1 MLDERAY
8 IEEVESASPEQFA
21 EILSTANIEQQAALR
36 AYFGAAKLDRL
47 RALAQRQVIRSPA
60 TKKGN
65 VVILPGILGSELT
78 VAADNKQ
85 KVWFGFWSIL
95 KGDFDQLQVG
105 STGKS
110 LKTVIATA
118 AFRRYYGELEQY
130 LLADWNVLVAPYDW
144 RLDIRDSAD
153 LLLNTINS
161 HFGFAKDVHLIA
173 HSMGGLVARSMAQ
186 RHPEVWARM
195 GKLIMIGTPNYGS
208 LAIAHLYTG
217 LYRLMRVLAA
227 IDTQH
232 SVAALLQFIKNFV
245 GTYEMLPRQDKL
257 LTTQNSV
264 RLYDPASYGNLQPP
278 RDRFDDALN
287 FQKELE
293 MIHNPERMTYIA
305 GTNQPTADGVR
316 DWSRLNSMDGYTFT
330 LSGDG
335 TVPHALGLLPG
346 ISATY
351 FVEEEHSAL
360 PSNQIVMEAVGNILA
375 DRPVPGVATQPPVP
389 SRGTSSENLATIK
402 SADDNHAVAEAETLR
417 ARLLAM
423 RGSYNT
429 STIAPEE
436 QQIADL
442 ALSGKTYYE
451 ADISPFNV
459 RPKSESGAPPPTGF
473 SSSGGNTVPVGVIAI
488 IRIHISTDPLQII
501 GTPTESAGSNRIH
514 PIDAIAVGHYIGV
527 QPVYAELALDEAITG
542 SLDGNAHPPRG
553 VSQYDLSDYHDALLL
568 TQFTQRGIIRGE
580 LGRPYFLPDPREP
593 SRLVVVAGMGPVGR
607 FGSSELT
614 VLARELFWSLG
625 RLKRKHLAT
634 VLIGSGSGNIE
645 TAVAVRSWLR
655 GAALSMLNSTDES
668 RLEELT
674 VVELQPAKANE
685 IRQTIVN
692 LRELF
697 RNQGLD
703 IEVFPEKDFPVS
715 NAGPTPGPHSN
726 QGPRQVATRVLVELD
741 RSVYRFSA
749 VSADASF
756 PERIV
761 RIDPNLVVN
770 VNNALAAQQT
780 TALKM
785 EWGEFL
791 LKLLVPQDIQPTLST
806 DAPIV
811 LACDSNV
818 AQLHWE
824 LMVAPSPAAT
834 IGLETSFLGLFP
846 GVTRQL
852 RNNFAGP
859 PEPPPPS
866 NRVLRILIVA
876 DTDYKRPLPGAA
888 AEAARVRDLFS
899 AYADNLTK
907 NGSKMHVEVEALIG
921 PNEATCA
928 QVLKRMLKYPPYDIL
943 HYSGHC
949 EYVRD
954 DPPSSGWLFGDGLRL
969 SANELSRVDRVPSFV
984 FSNACESGVTPSR
997 PDMRTPQLA
1006 PSFAEAFFERGV
1018 KNFVC
1023 TAWPVADDSAT
1034 TFAGSF
1040 YETLLGVQSGRPAYI
1055 HEAMTTARKRIWLDG
1070 TGVQTWGA
1078 YQHYGNPWFKL
1089 F

>member
-8 IEEVESASPEQFA
+8 IAEVEAASSEQFA
-21 EILSTANIEQQAALR
+21 EILSTANMEQQAALR
-36 AYFGAAKLDRL
+36 AYFGASKLERL
-47 RALAQRQVIRSPA
+47 RALAQRQVVRGPA
-60 TKKGN
+60 AKKGN
-65 VVILPGILGSELT
+65 LVILPGILGSELT
-78 VAADNKQ
+78 VATDNTE

-95 KGDFDQLQVG
+95 KGDFDQLQVD
-105 STGKS
+105 SAGKS
-110 LKTVIATA
+110 IKTVNATG

-153 LLLNTINS
+153 LLINGINS
-161 HFGFAKDVHLIA
+161 QFGSAKDVHLVA

-186 RHPEVWARM
+186 RHPEVWADM
-195 GKLIMIGTPNYGS
+195 GKLVMMGTPNYGS

-232 SVAALLQFIKNFV
+232 NLAALLQFTKNFV

-257 LTTQNSV
+257 LTTQNPA
-264 RLYDPASYGNLQPP
+264 RLYDPGSYGNLQPP

-293 MIHNPERMTYIA
+293 TIHNPERMTYIA
-305 GTNQPTADGVR
+305 GTNQPTADGVQ

-346 ISATY
+346 IAATY

-375 DRPVPGVATQPPVP
+375 DQPVPGVATQPPVP
-389 SRGTSSENLATIK
+389 SRGTSDRNLAAIK
-402 SADDNHAVAEAETLR
+402 TADDDHAVAEAEALR

-442 ALSGKTYYE
+442 AISGKTLDE
-451 ADISPFNV
+451 AAAFPFKAGASSDSPQ
-459 RPKSESGAPPPTGF
+459 PPAG
-473 SSSGGNTVPVGVIAI
+473 SSTSASNSAPVGVIASL
-488 IRIHISTDPLQII
+488 RIHISVEPLQIVGI
-501 GTPTESAGSNRIH
+501 STELTGSNRVH
-514 PIDAIAVGHYIGV
+514 SVDAIAVGHYIGV
-527 QPVYAELALDEAITG
+527 LPVYAELAIDEAITG
-542 SLDGNAHPPRG
+542 ALDGNPHPPAEA
-553 VSQYDLSDYHDALLL
+553 SQNDFSDYRDTLLL

-580 LGRPYFLPDPREP
+580 LGRPFFLPDPREP
-593 SRLVVVAGMGPVGR
+593 SRLVVIAGMGPVGR

-645 TAVAVRSWLR
+645 TAVAVQSWLR
-655 GAALSMLNSTDES
+655 GAALSMLNTVDES

-685 IRQTIVN
+685 IRQTILN
-692 LRELF
+692 LRGRFL
-697 RNQGLD
+697 NQGLD
-703 IEVFPEKDFPVS
+703 IEVFPDKDFPVPI
-715 NAGPTPGPHSN
+715 AGPTPGPHTN

-741 RSVYRFSA
+741 RGVYRFSA

-761 RIDPNLVVN
+761 RINPNLVVN

-780 TALKM
+780 AALKA

-824 LMVAPSPAAT
+824 LMVAPSPAAS

-846 GVTRQL
+846 GITRQL
-852 RNNFAGP
+852 RNTFGGP

-866 NRVLRILIVA
+866 NRLLRVLIVA

-888 AEAARVRDLFS
+888 MEAARVRDLFS
-899 AYADNLTK
+899 KYGDNLKKT
-907 NGSKMHVEVEALIG
+907 GSKMRIEVEALIG
-921 PNEATCA
+921 PNDATCA

-949 EYVRD
+949 EYVQD

-969 SANELSRVDRVPSFV
+969 SANELSRVDRVPAFV

-1034 TFAGSF
+1034 KFAGSF
-1040 YETLLGVQSGRPAYI
+1040 YETLLGVQTGRAAYI
-1055 HEAMTTARKRIWLDG
+1055 HEAMTTARREIWQDG